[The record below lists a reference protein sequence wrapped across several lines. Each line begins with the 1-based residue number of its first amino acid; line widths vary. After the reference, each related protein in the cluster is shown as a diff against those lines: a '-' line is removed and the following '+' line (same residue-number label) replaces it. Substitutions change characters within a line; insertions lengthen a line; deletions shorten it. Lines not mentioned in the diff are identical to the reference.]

1 MRRLVAVLVLVYSI
15 QVAPAQKVRVD
26 FDHAWNFSQYRTY
39 SWSGPPDVDGFNQL
53 MQERL
58 TGFVEESLAAKGLKH
73 VAANG
78 ELLISCQM
86 NTREEQRYITYSDG
100 FGGWGWGWDGGRGI
114 STTTADPILLGTLR
128 LDVVD
133 AHRNRL
139 IFQGT
144 ATDSVS
150 SRPARNTRTLA
161 KSVRKI
167 LEKYPPK

>member
-1 MRRLVAVLVLVYSI
+1 MRRMTAAFVLACSIHVA
-15 QVAPAQKVRVD
+15 AAQKVRVD
-26 FDHAWNFSQYRTY
+26 FDHAVNFSQYRTY
-39 SWSGPPDVDGFNQL
+39 SWSSPPEMQGFNQL
-53 MQERL
+53 MQQRV
-58 TGFVEESLAAKGLKH
+58 TGFVEEWLATKGLKR
-73 VAANG
+73 VEANG
-78 ELLISCQM
+78 QLLISCQM
-86 NTREEQRYITYSDG
+86 NTREEPRFITYSSG
-100 FGGWGWGWDGGRGI
+100 FGFGWDWGWDSGI
-114 STTTADPILLGTLR
+114 STTTVDPILMGTLT

-150 SRPARNTRTLA
+150 SRPNKNTKTLA

>member
-1 MRRLVAVLVLVYSI
+1 MHRLVTVFVLVCSI
-15 QVAPAQKVRVD
+15 QAASAQKIRVD
-26 FDHAWNFSQYRTY
+26 FDHACNFSQYRTY

-53 MQERL
+53 MQQRL
-58 TGFVEESLAAKGLKH
+58 MGFVEESLAAKGLKH

-86 NTREEQRYITYSDG
+86 NTREEERYITYTNG
-100 FGGWGWGWDGGRGI
+100 FGFGWDWGGGGAI
-114 STTTADPILLGTLR
+114 STTTADPLLLGTLT

-150 SRPARNTRTLA
+150 SRPARNTKKLA
-161 KSVRKI
+161 RSVHKI